1 MADKDLVFDIDMSD
15 GALMHPDGRLVFFG
29 GRSVLCHDNEQAKAL
44 GRELSGAR
52 RARERAEEIVRQCG
66 RAEDRDQGQQAAME
80 CAQDILE
87 AFDGE

>member
-52 RARERAEEIVRQCG
+52 RAREKAAYFIELGGVVRQATA
-66 RAEDRDQGQQAAME
+66 RQ
-80 CAQDILE
+80 ILE